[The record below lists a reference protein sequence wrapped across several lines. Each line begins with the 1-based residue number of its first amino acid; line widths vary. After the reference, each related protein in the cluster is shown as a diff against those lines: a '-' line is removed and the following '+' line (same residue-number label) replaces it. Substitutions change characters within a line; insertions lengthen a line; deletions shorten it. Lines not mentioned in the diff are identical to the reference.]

1 MMDIL
6 MEMLLP
12 FMIILSFIFFVIA
25 SVYLILMIICIMK
38 EKRKNDSYEVIE
50 KTKESYDEST
60 VYRAIITI
68 GNEKIE
74 IEVDDYDIED
84 TIIKIE
90 TKDEKL
96 YLTDIKNV
104 LLISE
109 WYKKYKKF
117 LSGAGLKWILLYF

>member
-1 MMDIL
+1 MDIL
-6 MEMLLP
+6 IFNIDNLIE
-12 FMIILSFIFFVIA
+12 IIKRIVLIVAIIGIIYSFVKLF
-25 SVYLILMIICIMK
+25 LDNK
-38 EKRKNDSYEVIE
+38 EKSEDNNLDEEIENDYEIQ
-50 KTKESYDEST
+50 K
-60 VYRAIITI
+60 AIIMI
-68 GNEKIE
+68 GDEKIK

-109 WYKKYKKF
+109 
-117 LSGAGLKWILLYF
+117 

>member
-1 MMDIL
+1 MDIL
-6 MEMLLP
+6 MKILMP
-12 FMIILSFIFFVIA
+12 FMTRLSFIFFVIA
-25 SVYLILMIICIMK
+25 SVYLIWMMICRMK
-38 EKRKNDSYEVIE
+38 EKRNYSYEVIE

-109 WYKKYKKF
+109 
-117 LSGAGLKWILLYF
+117 

>member
-25 SVYLILMIICIMK
+25 SVYLIWMIICIMKVIICIMK
-38 EKRKNDSYEVIE
+38 EKWNNDSYEVIE
-50 KTKESYDEST
+50 ETKESYDEST
-60 VYRAIITI
+60 GYRAIITI

-109 WYKKYKKF
+109 
-117 LSGAGLKWILLYF
+117 

>member
-1 MMDIL
+1 MDIL
-6 MEMLLP
+6 IFNIDNLIE
-12 FMIILSFIFFVIA
+12 IIKRIVLIVAIIGIIYSFVKLF
-25 SVYLILMIICIMK
+25 LDNK
-38 EKRKNDSYEVIE
+38 EKSEDNNLDEEVENDYEIQ
-50 KTKESYDEST
+50 K
-60 VYRAIITI
+60 AIIMI
-68 GNEKIE
+68 GDEKIK

-109 WYKKYKKF
+109 
-117 LSGAGLKWILLYF
+117 

>member
-6 MEMLLP
+6 MEMLMP

-38 EKRKNDSYEVIE
+38 EKWNNDSYEVIE
-50 KTKESYDEST
+50 ETKESYDESK

-109 WYKKYKKF
+109 WYKKYNNF
-117 LSGAGLKWILLYF
+117 FCGAGLKWILL